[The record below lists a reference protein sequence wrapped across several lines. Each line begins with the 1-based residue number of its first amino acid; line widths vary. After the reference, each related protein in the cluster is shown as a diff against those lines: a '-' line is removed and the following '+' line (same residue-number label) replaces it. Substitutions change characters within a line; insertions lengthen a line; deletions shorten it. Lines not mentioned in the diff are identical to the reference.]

1 MSYHVIS
8 YVCVSWKTSR
18 LARPQSS
25 TFMSS
30 DGHFGIDCAVL
41 LWPFKDWTENNRA
54 AGMGKSDLQ
63 SRQWRDRFFLFFVSY
78 SVCFSS
84 KCQATKLSKKPSK
97 APKVRPTQTKQYRS
111 KTWHGAFEHWTIEF
125 LCRHHWPKH
134 SGVKQESRHHLRTL
148 QQLQRL
154 AYTCNIWTWYLSCLR
169 HLHGLVV
176 HARLHSV

>member
-1 MSYHVIS
+1 MP
-8 YVCVSWKTSR
+8 CCCGLSR
-18 LARPQSS
+18 IERRTTVPPAW
-25 TFMSS
+25 
-30 DGHFGIDCAVL
+30 A
-41 LWPFKDWTENNRA
+41 
-54 AGMGKSDLQ
+54 
-63 SRQWRDRFFLFFVSY
+63 SRICKVDNEEIVFFRFFVSY